1 MVDEIRALEH
11 NPSSFYNASA
21 AAPKSKK
28 KKGLLK
34 KGGAALGIF
43 AALGFGLIAVFFNA
57 GEVVPDMVKTDLV
70 NATDVQCANGTID
83 KEWAFIEALSN
94 GDAPSDTATNL
105 KNAGFPIGYLD
116 ENNQFVESLN
126 GNVLKSG
133 DNYLSGDN
141 LFSAFQ
147 TNSKLYDAFNN
158 ATYSCTAF
166 YYDEAAE
173 KTFEEIGVSRNT
185 AYSEDGFDETLATVI
200 EGTSDISVNNVTKT
214 TKQTTDGDTETIYS
228 ATGDNIST
236 KTSSAEELV
245 NDVRSENAAS
255 TETESALN
263 AADTLKVADTLTK
276 EQRSSRLFV
285 YFMQNIDKMKAGAG
299 DSSNIHDVMNYL
311 TTARETEVVDVAT
324 GEIIK
329 QRSTP
334 MDSPAL
340 NSVLSGKP
348 IDVEKS
354 KNYSSDRILQTVEN
368 QLDLDTAEIAT
379 VKNPIASAISS
390 TVSSFSK
397 SSGIITR
404 FLSNGIQT
412 VELSVLAPII
422 PTISSSLIKNQAA
435 VYGVTGGEM
444 LVEGAVNVGRKLAMQ
459 GSGATAS
466 DGAAAIAYNKQVQQ
480 IAALNAEVERANR
493 SPFDITSKYTFL
505 GSIVH
510 QILPVITESSS
521 IPTFMVSTIA
531 SLSPNTYAE
540 GESELLTSFG
550 SCETYATIGAVGT
563 AHCSLVASFDTST
576 SHDPYNNQSYL
587 DFVDQNTYLDESGN
601 RQVKDGSYLANF
613 IIYNN
618 NRVNPFGTTDASILA
633 AIKNHF
639 GFLEFLNDPAIAISL
654 YDEASDEEKAL
665 ATGAAF
671 VNSASNPYW
680 NEYKYAQR
688 YVSVNRAVSVLKA
701 YSTDQTA
708 YQNLP
713 GCEGTINSVV
723 AYENK
728 YFAEHPKNTFTDI
741 AIIETKELP
750 TESLDTSDDHLVVS
764 EVLDQAPTTNVV
776 ELGKYIIK
784 QNDWT
789 LA

>member
-1 MVDEIRALEH
+1 M
-11 NPSSFYNASA
+11 SA
-21 AAPKSKK
+21 A
-28 KKGLLK
+28 
-34 KGGAALGIF
+34 
-43 AALGFGLIAVFFNA
+43 N
-57 GEVVPDMVKTDLV
+57 
-70 NATDVQCANGTID
+70 
-83 KEWAFIEALSN
+83 
-94 GDAPSDTATNL
+94 
-105 KNAGFPIGYLD
+105 
-116 ENNQFVESLN
+116 SL
-126 GNVLKSG
+126 
-133 DNYLSGDN
+133 
-141 LFSAFQ
+141 
-147 TNSKLYDAFNN
+147 
-158 ATYSCTAF
+158 C
-166 YYDEAAE
+166 
-173 KTFEEIGVSRNT
+173 
-185 AYSEDGFDETLATVI
+185 
-200 EGTSDISVNNVTKT
+200 
-214 TKQTTDGDTETIYS
+214 
-228 ATGDNIST
+228 
-236 KTSSAEELV
+236 
-245 NDVRSENAAS
+245 
-255 TETESALN
+255 
-263 AADTLKVADTLTK
+263 KVA
-276 EQRSSRLFV
+276 
-285 YFMQNIDKMKAGAG
+285 A
-299 DSSNIHDVMNYL
+299 
-311 TTARETEVVDVAT
+311 
-324 GEIIK
+324 
-329 QRSTP
+329 
-334 MDSPAL
+334 
-340 NSVLSGKP
+340 
-348 IDVEKS
+348 
-354 KNYSSDRILQTVEN
+354 
-368 QLDLDTAEIAT
+368 
-379 VKNPIASAISS
+379 
-390 TVSSFSK
+390 
-397 SSGIITR
+397 
-404 FLSNGIQT
+404 
-412 VELSVLAPII
+412 
-422 PTISSSLIKNQAA
+422 
-435 VYGVTGGEM
+435 
-444 LVEGAVNVGRKLAMQ
+444 
-459 GSGATAS
+459 AS

-587 DFVDQNTYLDESGN
+587 DFIDQNTYLDESGN

-688 YVSVNRAVSVLKA
+688 YVSVNRAVSILKA

-750 TESLDTSDDHLVVS
+750 TKSLDTSDNHLVVS
-764 EVLDQAPTTNVV
+764 EVLNQAPTANII